1 MPTGHIPYIG
11 TLPRREIKEFLVTM
25 GIQGFSTSIIT
36 LFEPIYLYTL
46 GYSISWIMLF
56 YVIVYATY
64 FFLLPLGGK
73 IARRIGYERAFLL
86 GTIALAAY
94 FTSLLA
100 IGYLPSFFFIAPLVF
115 AVQKMLYW
123 PAYHGDLARFGR
135 KGHRGRELSILSVIM
150 QIVAVIGP
158 VVGGLILEF
167 STFTILFLVAIGL
180 LLASVIPLF
189 TTREKFTP
197 GTFSYKSAFK
207 YMLARKNLRHLIAY
221 FGYGEELIVLT
232 IWPIFIYIIISDYL
246 SIGSVIAVAT
256 IFSIAVTL
264 VAGRF
269 SDRLKTRWTVLIAGT
284 LAYVISFL
292 TRIFAKTP
300 IGIFFFDAFSRISK
314 TVLTIPFFS
323 TIYDTAKASKDDV
336 VMHEIVFFE
345 QVLSVGKLVA
355 ASAVGIV
362 FLYTQSFFTAFV
374 IAAVF
379 TLLYLFLKPN
389 LNHKHA

>member
-1 MPTGHIPYIG
+1 MPTRHIPYLGI
-11 TLPRREIKEFLVTM
+11 LPRREIKEFLITM
-25 GIQGFSTSIIT
+25 AVQGFSTSIIT

-56 YVIVYATY
+56 YVMVYGVY

-73 IARRIGYERAFLL
+73 IARRLGYERAFFF
-86 GTIALAAY
+86 GTLVLAAY
-94 FTSLLA
+94 FLSLVA
-100 IGYLPSFFFIAPLVF
+100 IGFWPSFFFIAPVVF
-115 AVQKMLYW
+115 ALQKMLYW

-135 KGHRGRELSILSVIM
+135 KGHRGRELSILSVII

-180 LLASVIPLF
+180 LLVSVIPLF

-197 GTFSYKSAFK
+197 GTFSYKGAFR
-207 YMLARKNLRHLIAY
+207 YLFARKNFRHFAAY

-232 IWPIFIYIIISDYL
+232 IWPIFIYIVISDFL
-246 SIGSVIAVAT
+246 SIGSIIAVAT
-256 IFSIAVTL
+256 IFSIVVTL
-264 VAGRF
+264 IAGRF
-269 SDRLKTRWTVLIAGT
+269 SDRLKTRWTVLTVGT
-284 LAYVISFL
+284 LAYIVSFL

-300 IGIFFFDAFSRISK
+300 IGIFFFDSFSRISK
-314 TVLTIPFFS
+314 TVLTIPFVS
-323 TIYDTAKASKDDV
+323 TIYDTAKKSKDDNL
-336 VMHEIVFFE
+336 MHEVVFFE
-345 QVLSVGKLVA
+345 QVLSLGKLLA
-355 ASAVGIV
+355 AGIVGIV
-362 FLYTQSFFTAFV
+362 FMYTQSFFTAFV

-379 TLLYLFLKPN
+379 ALLYLFLKPN